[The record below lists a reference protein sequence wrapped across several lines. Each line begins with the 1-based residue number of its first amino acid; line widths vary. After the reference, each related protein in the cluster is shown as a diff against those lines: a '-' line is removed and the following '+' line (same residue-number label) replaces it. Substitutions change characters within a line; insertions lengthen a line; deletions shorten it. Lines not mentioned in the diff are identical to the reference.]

1 MNRFT
6 DNAAAQET
14 LSLIRAATHCY
25 ITAHV
30 VPDGDAVGSAL
41 GLYWALVQMG
51 KSVRVACAD
60 PVPATFDFLPGVEL
74 IRRQKPADG
83 ELLLLL
89 DASDTERLGALYD
102 EPLYRNRAVV
112 NIDHHV
118 TNVRFGTVNWVEPR
132 AASTA
137 EIVYDLVTALGAPLD
152 VRVAT
157 CLLTGMTTDTLGFRT
172 ASTTPEL
179 MDTVGTLMRAGAPL
193 GQIIERTFNTRE
205 LSDLRLQGQVL
216 AAMQVEDGLIW
227 SDCTLQ
233 MRRMSGSSENGSS
246 GLANTLLSV
255 RGAKVAVMFIEKE
268 HAKVEISLRA
278 RPGYDIS
285 GVAFGLGGGGHPQA
299 AGCTLTASIE
309 DAHEMVLSR
318 VRETLRQAR

>member
-6 DNAAAQET
+6 GSAAAQEA
-14 LSLIRAATHCY
+14 LSLIRGATRCY

-41 GLYWALVQMG
+41 GLYWALAQMG
-51 KSVRVACAD
+51 KTVRVACSD
-60 PVPATFDFLPGVEL
+60 PVPATFDFVPGVEL

-89 DASDTERLGALYD
+89 DSSDLERLGTLYD
-102 EPLYRNRAVV
+102 AQLYRNRAVV

-118 TNVRFGTVNWVEPR
+118 TNVRFGTVNWIEPS

-152 VRVAT
+152 LRVAT
-157 CLLTGMTTDTLGFRT
+157 CLLTGMATDTLGFRT

-179 MDTVGTLMRAGAPL
+179 MDTVASLMRVGAPL
-193 GQIIERTFNTRE
+193 SQIIERTFNTRE
-205 LSDLRLQGQVL
+205 LADLRLQGHVL

-227 SDCTLQ
+227 SDCTLP
-233 MRRMSGSSENGSS
+233 MRRVSGSTENGSS

-255 RGAKVAVMFIEKE
+255 RDAKVAVMFIEKE
-268 HAKVEISLRA
+268 HAKVEISLRS

-285 GVAFGLGGGGHPQA
+285 DVAFGLGGGGHPQA

-318 VRETLRQAR
+318 VRETLRPGR

>member
-6 DNAAAQET
+6 GNAAAQEAIG
-14 LSLIRAATHCY
+14 LIRAATHCY
-25 ITAHV
+25 ITAHIM
-30 VPDGDAVGSAL
+30 PDGDAVGSAL
-41 GLYWALVQMG
+41 GLYWALAGLG
-51 KSVRVACAD
+51 KTVRVACAD
-60 PVPATFDFLPGVEL
+60 PVPNSLDFLPGVEL
-74 IRRQKPADG
+74 IRRQKPAEG

-89 DASDTERLGALYD
+89 DASDVERLGALYD
-102 EPLYRNRAVV
+102 EPMYRNRAVV

-118 TNVRFGTVNWVEPR
+118 TNVRFGTVNWIEPT

-152 VRVAT
+152 LRVAT

-172 ASTTPEL
+172 SSTTPEL
-179 MDTVGTLMRAGAPL
+179 MDTVSTLMRAGAPL
-193 GQIIERTFNTRE
+193 SQIIERTFNTRE
-205 LSDLRLQGQVL
+205 LPDLRLQGHVL
-216 AAMQVEDGLIW
+216 AVMQVEDGLIW

-233 MRRMSGSSENGSS
+233 MRRASGSTENGSS

-268 HAKVEISLRA
+268 HAKVEVSFRA
-278 RPGYDIS
+278 RPGFDVS

-299 AGCTLTASIE
+299 AGATLTASIE